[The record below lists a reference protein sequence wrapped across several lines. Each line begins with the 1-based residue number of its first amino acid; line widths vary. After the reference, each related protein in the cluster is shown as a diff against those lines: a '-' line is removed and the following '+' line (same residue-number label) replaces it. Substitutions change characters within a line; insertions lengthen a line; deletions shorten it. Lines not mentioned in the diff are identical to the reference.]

1 MTPKKSFVRAGVIG
15 HPIHHSKSPLIH
27 NHWIA
32 QYGLSGEYKA
42 VDIAPEH
49 LKDGVQRLIDAGYAG
64 FNVTI
69 PHKQEI
75 FKLCAGVDDTANI
88 IGAVNT
94 LVIRDGKLYGTNTDA
109 FGFIE
114 NVKSQA
120 FGVDFAHR
128 PCVVLGAGGAAR
140 AIVYGLIEAGAQK
153 IILTNR
159 TEDKARDVAAMDA
172 RIVEV
177 VPWEK
182 RSAALQGAG
191 FLVNTTALGMTGK
204 DALEID
210 LSALPVEA
218 AVSDIVY
225 APLMTDLLRQAQ
237 HNGHQVVT
245 GIGMLL
251 HQARPAFEKWF
262 GILPDVDA
270 ALEEKVLA

>member
-1 MTPKKSFVRAGVIG
+1 MSFTKVGVIG
-15 HPIHHSKSPLIH
+15 HPVHHSKSPVIH

-32 QYGLSGEYKA
+32 QYGLSGEYSA
-42 VDIAPEH
+42 VDIAPEN
-49 LKDGVQRLIDAGYAG
+49 LKEGVQKLIDEGYAG

-75 FKLCAGVDDTANI
+75 FKLCTALDETAKA

-94 LVIRDGKLYGTNTDA
+94 VTIKDGKLYGANTDA

-140 AIVYGLIEAGAQK
+140 AIVYGLIESGAQK

-159 TEDKARDVAAMDA
+159 TEDKARDIAAMKPD
-172 RIVEV
+172 IIDV
-177 VPWEK
+177 VPWGRRGDVLAE
-182 RSAALQGAG
+182 AG
-191 FLVNTTALGMTGK
+191 FLVNTTALGMKGK
-204 DALEID
+204 EPLDID
-210 LSALPVEA
+210 LSRLHARATVC
-218 AVSDIVY
+218 DIVY
-225 APLMTDLLRQAQ
+225 APLMTDLLQQAQ
-237 HNGHQVVT
+237 HRGHQVVT

-262 GILPDVDA
+262 GVLPEVDA
-270 ALEEKVLA
+270 ALEEKVLS